1 MAGFSDRIFP
11 SEKESSRLCKIAD
24 NHSQI
29 SDWTVFF
36 APTLAGVL
44 PCANKNISQAADYA
58 NFSIPFQIR
67 LKYPKRLP
75 LFMGVAIKL
84 KIVYII
90 YKYDNLYLGRNHFS
104 LENRIFC
111 LFIFCELMMLMEHFG
126 KIAQARFI
134 DGVGDV

>member
-1 MAGFSDRIFP
+1 MAGFSDRILP
-11 SEKESSRLCKIAD
+11 SGKAPARLCTIATTILEF
-24 NHSQI
+24 QI
-29 SDWTVFF
+29 RVFF

-44 PCANKNISQAADYA
+44 SCANKNISQAADYA
-58 NFSIPFQIR
+58 DISIPFQIR
-67 LKYPKRLP
+67 LKYPRRLP

-111 LFIFCELMMLMEHFG
+111 LFIFCELMIFMEHFG

>member
-1 MAGFSDRIFP
+1 MP
-11 SEKESSRLCKIAD
+11 
-24 NHSQI
+24 
-29 SDWTVFF
+29 
-36 APTLAGVL
+36 
-44 PCANKNISQAADYA
+44 QAADYA
-58 NFSIPFQIR
+58 DISIPFQIR

-90 YKYDNLYLGRNHFS
+90 CKHDNLYLGRNHFS

-134 DGVGDV
+134 DGVGNV